1 MVQKRLLLALIA
13 LATCGLLGVPAIAPV
28 DAQGLADRRPRDDN
42 AIEPGGYSLDDAVE
56 LAQSRYRAKAVKAET
71 VEEQGRR
78 VPHAAG
84 CPGDNRRPAAQSL
97 SHDPEVYPGAGRI
110 RVWRSRGAAGLAP
123 RAARRWCPGAPSRG
137 NMRGALRIGPR
148 PLM

>member
-56 LAQSRYRAKAVKAET
+56 LAQSRDRAKAVKAET

-78 VPHAAG
+78 VHYI
-84 CPGDNRRPAAQSL
+84 RLL
-97 SHDPEVYPGAGRI
+97 SAEG
-110 RVWRSRGAAGLAP
+110 RVWTVRVDAATG
-123 RAARRWCPGAPSRG
+123 R
-137 NMRGALRIGPR
+137 MQ
-148 PLM
+148 